1 MWLIVYNFEVYLIL
15 EVDILN
21 ELFISDLW
29 EITPIGISILA
40 LLVSIYAL
48 RLNKINY
55 ITQSYY
61 QNGSYK
67 VFFVKLS
74 CLDKILSRDCFE
86 VKVSQSVISDSY
98 VFPYYICITPNVGG
112 IERAQLFDIIDNGG
126 IVLGTCKTRPII
138 RNKFKKFNFFNKQYA
153 HSQITSFGEVKKYP
167 YFIKNY
173 NDSGLSL
180 SRYHFCIEITDF
192 RSNTE
197 IWYVSFSLVLDKDD
211 VNYVVDGKFDDLN
224 IVSQRDLVKNMNM
237 LINFNETLDDI
248 FKKDN
253 IDDATY
259 SLQLFEMKEYLNFL
273 VKLKQYL

>member
-1 MWLIVYNFEVYLIL
+1 M
-15 EVDILN
+15 N
-21 ELFISDLW
+21 ELFISKPW
-29 EITPIGISILA
+29 AIIPICISILA
-40 LLVSIYAL
+40 LLVSILAL

-112 IERAQLFDIIDNGG
+112 IERSQLFDIIDTGS

-138 RNKFKKFNFFNKQYA
+138 RNKFKKFNFINKKYA
-153 HSQITSFGEVKKYP
+153 HSQIVSFGDVQKYP
-167 YFIKNY
+167 YFINNY
-173 NDSGLSL
+173 NDSRLSL

-197 IWYVSFSLVLDKDD
+197 IWYVSFSLVLNKDD
-211 VNYVVDGKFDDLN
+211 ENYVVDGKFDDLN

-253 IDDATY
+253 VDDATY